1 MWKRL
6 SKCIG
11 KYVDFLEHL
20 DINLFVPYVT
30 SASITIASF
39 ISAIG
44 NPFRLKIL
52 FITLFFTLGS
62 WFVQVF
68 LSIMKTKK
76 GNKTKPKY

>member
-6 SKCIG
+6 SKYIG

-20 DINLFVPYVT
+20 DINLFVPYVS

-62 WFVQVF
+62 WFVKLF

-76 GNKTKPKY
+76 GNKTKLKY